1 MRSTTTPTSTLL
13 HLRMMTDG
21 LRIDSRPIPAFYC
34 CYLLRSKNRKA
45 FYIGSTPNPA
55 RRLGQHNGSSKGG
68 AKRTSMQGK
77 RPWEMTCIVTGFPS
91 RVAALQFEWAWQNT
105 HATRHIERDVR
116 EARKDELHKGRKK
129 TSPARRSRPPMT
141 LEARLKNL
149 HHLLG
154 VGSFSR
160 WPLHLQ
166 FFAPDVF
173 SRWEKHTSKMNTSL
187 RKSITIR
194 LTPAELPKLAP
205 DVQSEM
211 RTHFIPDV
219 IRAIPVAYEDLKPY
233 VEKSMSTLGGGK
245 TRDCAVCK
253 KDVDVHQSVVL
264 ICPVE
269 TCCSVSHMSCL
280 SQRFLAEDANKD
292 AFIPIEG
299 TCPSC
304 HSSIKW
310 SEMIKELSLRMR
322 GEEEIKTLFKAKRK
336 KKQASATEDDAEEF
350 LDIDE
355 LDAEPDE
362 DLDETWIEDVN
373 EEDDK
378 LPASNNR

>member
-1 MRSTTTPTSTLL
+1 
-13 HLRMMTDG
+13 MMTDG
-21 LRIDSRPIPAFYC
+21 LKMDSRPIPAFYC

-77 RPWEMTCIVTGFPS
+77 RPWEMTCIVTGFLS
-91 RVAALQFEWAWQNT
+91 RYAALQFEWAWQNT

-116 EARKDELHKGRKK
+116 EAREDELRKGRKK
-129 TSPARRSRPPMT
+129 NASPSRRSRPPMS

-160 WPLHLQ
+160 WPLHLR
-166 FFAPDVF
+166 FFARDVF
-173 SRWEKHTSKMNTSL
+173 SQWEKHTSKLNTSRL
-187 RKSITIR
+187 RKSITIQ

-211 RTHFIPDV
+211 RTHFIPEV

-233 VEKSMSTLGGGK
+233 VEKSMSTLGEGK
-245 TRDCAVCK
+245 TRDCSVCRK
-253 KDVDVHQSVVL
+253 GVNVDRSIVL
-264 ICPVE
+264 VCPVE
-269 TCCSVSHMSCL
+269 TCRSVTHMSCL
-280 SQRFLAEDANKD
+280 SQRFLAEEANSD

-304 HSSIKW
+304 LSQIKW
-310 SEMIKELSLRMR
+310 SDMIKELSLRMH
-322 GEEEIKTLFKAKRK
+322 GSEEIKTLFKKKRTK
-336 KKQASATEDDAEEF
+336 KKQVGSAEDDNDDADEF

-355 LDAEPDE
+355 LDAELDE

-373 EEDDK
+373 E
-378 LPASNNR
+378 